1 MALVENLTRQLTGD
15 EGTKATVYKDSLGYY
30 TIGVGRLVDPRKPGS
45 GLRPKEIA
53 FMLAN
58 DIEERMLALR
68 AQLPWMEE
76 LSEPRQAVL
85 LNMSF
90 QLGVAGLLGFKNTL
104 LMIRAGDYAAASKG
118 MLQSLWA
125 RQTPNRAK
133 RLSEQMRTDE
143 WHYTPGT

>member
-30 TIGVGRLVDPRKPGS
+30 TIGVGRLVDPRKPDS

-58 DIEERMLALR
+58 DIEERMLALSV
-68 AQLPWMEE
+68 QLPWMAE

-90 QLGVAGLLGFKNTL
+90 QLGVTGLLGFKNTL
-104 LMIRAGDYAAASKG
+104 LMVRAGNYEAASQG

-125 RQTPNRAK
+125 SQTPNRAK
-133 RLSEQMRTDE
+133 RLSEQMRTDK
-143 WHYTPGT
+143 WQYTPGT

>member
-1 MALVENLTRQLTGD
+1 MTLVENLTRQLTGD

-30 TIGVGRLVDPRKPGS
+30 TIGVGRLVDARKPGS
-45 GLRPKEIA
+45 GLRPKEMA

-58 DIEERMLALR
+58 DIEERMLALSV
-68 AQLPWMEE
+68 QLPWMEE

-104 LMIRAGDYAAASKG
+104 LMIRAGDYEAASKG